1 MADQLTKDLISAIQA
16 LAISVDK
23 LTEEISSNNT
33 RLTDILNSDNT
44 DMLRELNGSIQE
56 LTKTFDD
63 KR

>member
-16 LAISVDK
+16 LTISVDK

-33 RLTDILNSDNT
+33 RLTDILNLDNT

-56 LTKTFDD
+56 LTKTLDD
-63 KR
+63 K